1 MELLHKQFGTIR
13 VTEADGQFW
22 FCAKDICDA
31 LELDNVSMA
40 LQKLDEDERGM
51 KIFDTPGGP
60 QEMLVVKESGLYA
73 LILRSNKPQ
82 ARAFR
87 KWVTNEVLPALRRT
101 GSYEVKNARQEE
113 RDNENAYRQ
122 LLKELNREMLWNDVG
137 ILARKSRI
145 DQDAIWHVLN
155 GRTKNAI
162 ILNEIYL
169 YCLKKKGLERFYHHE
184 NGINKAIELLKGEFE
199 KLQLSSQYK

>member
-22 FCAKDICDA
+22 FCAKDVCDA
-31 LELDNVSMA
+31 LEYNDVESA
-40 LQKLDEDERGM
+40 CRKLDEEEKGKEILR
-51 KIFDTPGGP
+51 TPGGP
-60 QEMLVVKESGLYA
+60 QEMLVVNESGLYA

-82 ARAFR
+82 AHAFR

-101 GSYEVKNARQEE
+101 GSYEVKNARQVE

>member
-101 GSYEVKNARQEE
+101 GSYEVKNARQVE

-137 ILARKSRI
+137 LLARKSRI

-199 KLQLSSQYK
+199 KLQLPSQYK